1 MYPDGSEEPNPFD
14 PQGPAPW
21 PLAERERELAEYI
34 AAAFH
39 LVVRTVA
46 AELRDAGVPL
56 DPEWDGDQAILAV
69 LLLLPALG
77 YLIPWDGE
85 IGEFAEG
92 IQPPGVSA
100 FTRDGRSASA
110 RDGRPDDMARNADRI
125 RKLIRAENG
134 GCELHVSYA
143 QGTGRAKPRAT
154 VIRREVLAE
163 IMADDPAVTVSQIL
177 RSYDYSNRT
186 PGGRLRH
193 QLRQRLE
200 AEGCPGPGK
209 PAQSVLYDDVAY
221 LSGAS
226 TTGIEKDSG

>member
-1 MYPDGSEEPNPFD
+1 MHALLLACLRNRPVYPDGSEEPNPFD

-77 YLIPWDGE
+77 YLIPVGRGDRRVRRGNP
-85 IGEFAEG
+85 AA
-92 IQPPGVSA
+92 GVSA
-100 FTRDGRSASA
+100 FIRDGRSAST

-125 RKLIRAENG
+125 CKLIRAENCG
-134 GCELHVSYA
+134 RELHVSYA

-177 RSYDYSNRT
+177 RSYGYSNRT
-186 PGGRLRH
+186 PGGRLR
-193 QLRQRLE
+193 QRLDGRLPRPRQ
-200 AEGCPGPGK
+200 AL
-209 PAQSVLYDDVAY
+209 AI
-221 LSGAS
+221 GAL
-226 TTGIEKDSG
+226 